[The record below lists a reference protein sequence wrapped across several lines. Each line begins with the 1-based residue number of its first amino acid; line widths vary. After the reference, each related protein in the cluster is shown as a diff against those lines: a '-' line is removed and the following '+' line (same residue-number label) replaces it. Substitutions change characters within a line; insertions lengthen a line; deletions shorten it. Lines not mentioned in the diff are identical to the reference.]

1 MKKMLKQT
9 CIQIL
14 EIVCFLYILLAIKP
28 IEYVGR
34 IYSHVV
40 GRTKWHFINAIYI
53 PARIS
58 DMKHTD
64 LVTTEEKII
73 NFFSMSTKSHL
84 VLWISGVTILFTM
97 LVGAPSLFY
106 LGFKTIDYV
115 RAESELSIDHQGE
128 FTIVSNG
135 LENEDETDSELD
147 KLVESEGS
155 DITVDESVT
164 YQDIQQSF
172 VVIANSGLNVRSTPS
187 LEDSQNIVKTL
198 SFGDEV
204 KVSSF
209 IDEDWAKLDN
219 GTYVYREYIKSY

>member
-14 EIVCFLYILLAIKP
+14 EVVCFIYILLAIKP
-28 IEYVGR
+28 IEYVGGL
-34 IYSHVV
+34 YSHLV
-40 GRTKWHFINAIYI
+40 GRTKWHFTNAVYI

-64 LVTTEEKII
+64 LVTTEEKIR

-115 RAESELSIDHQGE
+115 RAESELSIIHQGE
-128 FTIVSNG
+128 FTIVSNE
-135 LENEDETDSELD
+135 LENKDDSDSELD
-147 KLVESEGS
+147 KSVQSEGS
-155 DITVDESVT
+155 DITAGESVM
-164 YQDIQQSF
+164 YQDIQQTF

-187 LEDSQNIVKTL
+187 LDDSQNIVKTL
-198 SFGDEV
+198 NFGDEI
-204 KVSSF
+204 KVSS
-209 IDEDWAKLDN
+209 IINDDWAKLDN
-219 GTYVYREYIKSY
+219 GNYVYREYIKSN

>member
-115 RAESELSIDHQGE
+115 RAESELSINHQGE

-135 LENEDETDSELD
+135 LENEDESDSELD

-155 DITVDESVT
+155 DITVEESVM

>member
-115 RAESELSIDHQGE
+115 RAESELSINHQGE
-128 FTIVSNG
+128 FAIVSNG
-135 LENEDETDSELD
+135 LENEDESDSELD

-155 DITVDESVT
+155 DIIVDESVM

>member
-115 RAESELSIDHQGE
+115 RAESELSINHQGE

-135 LENEDETDSELD
+135 LENEDESDSELD

-155 DITVDESVT
+155 DITVDESVM